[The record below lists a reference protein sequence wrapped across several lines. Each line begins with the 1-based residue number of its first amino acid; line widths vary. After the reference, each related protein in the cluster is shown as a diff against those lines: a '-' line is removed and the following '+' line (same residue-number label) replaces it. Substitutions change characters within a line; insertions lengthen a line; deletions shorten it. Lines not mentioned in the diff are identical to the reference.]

1 MGGSVGV
8 GHVMT
13 AMHRYAHEL
22 GEYSKA
28 AVAGERERLC
38 NVLKPKGDVSG
49 FIFVWGPIVGMGS
62 SLALVVV
69 GIWVDAFAFNFEGV
83 AGYILGEKRMRPFS
97 VISLGLAIQSAS
109 PDHTE

>member
-69 GIWVDAFAFNFEGV
+69 GIWVDAFAFNFEGLQ
-83 AGYILGEKRMRPFS
+83 G
-97 VISLGLAIQSAS
+97 ISLARNGCDPSLSSAWDS
-109 PDHTE
+109 PSNPPL